1 MIKVL
6 IADDQELI
14 RESLKIILGAHDNI
28 EIVGVVGNGYEVLET
43 LKKHKV
49 DIILMDIRMP
59 KMDGVYCTKV
69 VKEQYPEIK
78 IVILTTFDDDEYIF
92 SALKYGASGYLLK
105 DVGMEE
111 LYEDIMV
118 IYNGGA
124 LINPDIAT
132 KVVSMFSNMSRNRNL
147 IINVEENCLDELSK
161 NEWKIV
167 QNIGL
172 GLSNKEIAKKMFLS
186 EGTVSTVLDNFA
198 TAMNF
203 FSLHDLASVNDP
215 SFSMLTDYHTNGIY
229 WQMIAYCVMAGGN
242 VLGIGTISGLA
253 LMKMER
259 MHMGWYFRNIGWKA
273 LMGGVIGLAILWLS
287 HILVAGAANLII

>member
-1 MIKVL
+1 MDAVFPIIIAKMIKVL

-59 KMDGVYCTKV
+59 KMDGVYCTKL

-172 GLSNKEIAKKMFLS
+172 GL
-186 EGTVSTVLDNFA
+186 
-198 TAMNF
+198 
-203 FSLHDLASVNDP
+203 
-215 SFSMLTDYHTNGIY
+215 
-229 WQMIAYCVMAGGN
+229 
-242 VLGIGTISGLA
+242 
-253 LMKMER
+253 
-259 MHMGWYFRNIGWKA
+259 
-273 LMGGVIGLAILWLS
+273 
-287 HILVAGAANLII
+287 

>member
-1 MIKVL
+1 MDAVFPIIIAKMIKVL

-28 EIVGVVGNGYEVLET
+28 EFVGVVGNGYEVLET

-147 IINVEENCLDELSK
+147 IINVEENCLDEFYSRR
-161 NEWKIV
+161 
-167 QNIGL
+167 
-172 GLSNKEIAKKMFLS
+172 
-186 EGTVSTVLDNFA
+186 ST
-198 TAMNF
+198 
-203 FSLHDLASVNDP
+203 
-215 SFSMLTDYHTNGIY
+215 SFRRY
-229 WQMIAYCVMAGGN
+229 Q
-242 VLGIGTISGLA
+242 
-253 LMKMER
+253 
-259 MHMGWYFRNIGWKA
+259 
-273 LMGGVIGLAILWLS
+273 
-287 HILVAGAANLII
+287 

>member
-1 MIKVL
+1 MMM
-6 IADDQELI
+6 
-14 RESLKIILGAHDNI
+14 NI
-28 EIVGVVGNGYEVLET
+28 
-43 LKKHKV
+43 
-49 DIILMDIRMP
+49 
-59 KMDGVYCTKV
+59 
-69 VKEQYPEIK
+69 
-78 IVILTTFDDDEYIF
+78 IF

-186 EGTVSTVLDNFA
+186 EGTVRNYLSSILSKLDLRDR
-198 TAMNF
+198 T
-203 FSLHDLASVNDP
+203 
-215 SFSMLTDYHTNGIY
+215 
-229 WQMIAYCVMAGGN
+229 Q
-242 VLGIGTISGLA
+242 
-253 LMKMER
+253 
-259 MHMGWYFRNIGWKA
+259 
-273 LMGGVIGLAILWLS
+273 LAIWAVQTGQ
-287 HILVAGAANLII
+287 IAKDFDND

>member
-1 MIKVL
+1 MDAVFPIIIAKMIKVL

-105 DVGMEE
+105 DVRHG
-111 LYEDIMV
+111 
-118 IYNGGA
+118 
-124 LINPDIAT
+124 
-132 KVVSMFSNMSRNRNL
+132 R
-147 IINVEENCLDELSK
+147 
-161 NEWKIV
+161 IV
-167 QNIGL
+167 L
-172 GLSNKEIAKKMFLS
+172 K
-186 EGTVSTVLDNFA
+186 
-198 TAMNF
+198 
-203 FSLHDLASVNDP
+203 
-215 SFSMLTDYHTNGIY
+215 
-229 WQMIAYCVMAGGN
+229 
-242 VLGIGTISGLA
+242 
-253 LMKMER
+253 
-259 MHMGWYFRNIGWKA
+259 
-273 LMGGVIGLAILWLS
+273 ILWLS
-287 HILVAGAANLII
+287 IMAEL